1 MKPKTPRTPGLF
13 TRDTRAENAA
23 DVRRR
28 VDALEL
34 LRKFYKDG
42 ICRES
47 RIIYTTVFTCL
58 HTEFDFIQNEYHCR
72 CENCKGIILEEQVI

>member
-1 MKPKTPRTPGLF
+1 MSTLF
-13 TRDTRAENAA
+13 SKNTRAENAA

-34 LRKFYKDG
+34 TRKFYKNG
-42 ICRES
+42 ACRES
-47 RIIYTTVFTCL
+47 RIFYTTVFTCL
-58 HTEFDFIQNEYHCR
+58 HTEFDFTQNEYHCR